1 MVSSSSAYTAPARW
15 STTTTFVLTSLLAA
29 SSTTTLVSAQ
39 SQSQSAYSS
48 PSYNQASSTASASN
62 STQSASSS
70 STNPLIPAS
79 ISTKCQSFLAS
90 LNGDSHLSSC
100 TSPLL
105 SALEAFQPSS
115 SMNSYSPSTSSSVA
129 ETLATFCAAPSCDDT
144 RIRGWLNQFNGNC
157 STELQAGNEVVLGS
171 YDSLYIL
178 TPLKQSICEE
188 DGVGGYCLIDI
199 AKGDVP
205 STSPT
210 SSSSSNSTSSPS
222 ASSAAS
228 ASSQAVAAPSPS
240 ALTVNSTTSDKF
252 VMLAAT
258 SGDSSIEAPAPPSLY
273 VQITSVAK
281 RLLRRQQASA
291 EVWGSSS
298 ASSSMQASPSASSTN
313 MTTSA
318 AGSSNS
324 SSSSSGS
331 TNSFDLPS
339 LLPNSQTYRTLSL
352 PFLFLTSSLPS
363 STLCTPCTKQILTNY
378 ISFES
383 RQPYA
388 LGLANS
394 PILGGQGE
402 LWKGTGEKC
411 GSGFLSNIMEMSGQQ
426 ELTGSASTT
435 NILTLSAGL
444 TGLVGIAMTWF

>member
-1 MVSSSSAYTAPARW
+1 
-15 STTTTFVLTSLLAA
+15 
-29 SSTTTLVSAQ
+29 
-39 SQSQSAYSS
+39 
-48 PSYNQASSTASASN
+48 
-62 STQSASSS
+62 
-70 STNPLIPAS
+70 
-79 ISTKCQSFLAS
+79 
-90 LNGDSHLSSC
+90 
-100 TSPLL
+100 
-105 SALEAFQPSS
+105 
-115 SMNSYSPSTSSSVA
+115 MNSYSPSTSSSVA

-210 SSSSSNSTSSPS
+210 SSSTSSSNSSSPAS
-222 ASSAAS
+222 ASSAGS
-228 ASSQAVAAPSPS
+228 SSSQVAAAPSPS
-240 ALTVNSTTSDKF
+240 ALAVNSTTSDKF

-273 VQITSVAK
+273 IQISSVAK

-298 ASSSMQASPSASSTN
+298 AASSSMQASPSASVGTN
-313 MTTSA
+313 MTTSSA

-324 SSSSSGS
+324 SSSSSS

-394 PILGGQGE
+394 PILGGQGD

-444 TGLVGIAMTWF
+444 TGLVGIAFMWF

>member
-1 MVSSSSAYTAPARW
+1 MLTA
-15 STTTTFVLTSLLAA
+15 
-29 SSTTTLVSAQ
+29 
-39 SQSQSAYSS
+39 
-48 PSYNQASSTASASN
+48 TASASN
-62 STQSASSS
+62 STPSASSS

-210 SSSSSNSTSSPS
+210 SSSSNSTSSPS

-298 ASSSMQASPSASSTN
+298 ASSSMQASPSAAASTN

-444 TGLVGIAMTWF
+444 TGLVGIAMMWF